1 MDKLR
6 SSLVGFLL
14 TLIIFFSFA
23 GEVFAYEYYE
33 TPIRVRI
40 DSNGVT
46 GGITA
51 SVTDGSYQVLSGN
64 GSVVNTVS
72 AGSSVSLTNGMVLS
86 SVDGNGRF
94 VWNGTE
100 YRGDLIYTDGFV
112 INRLDMEAYLY
123 SVVMKELGGYAP
135 DVEALKA
142 QSVACRNFACRR
154 LEHPRTSSYDILSTT
169 SDQAY
174 GGFTGERYDTAV
186 GERVR
191 NAVDSTAGMV
201 MYYDGQ
207 LVEAYYCANTGGA
220 TEHVE
225 NVWGGSSRAYLKGVD
240 APWDAYPFMG
250 DAGTYSSLKFPTSYE
265 WVYTIS
271 FVDLAQKVPSVGTV
285 TDVTVNHDGC
295 YSGYAKSVTISGT
308 KGNKTYTGSQFR
320 SLLGLRSSHFDVMIG
335 KSVAANRTFS
345 LQYIGSDSFDS
356 MLKVSGKVLTI
367 QGKGY
372 GHSVGMSQWSACV
385 MADRGYDYAY
395 ILNYFYNQNQN
406 NGRLTISQY
415 Q

>member
-1 MDKLR
+1 MNKLR
-6 SSLVGFLL
+6 SSLIGFLL
-14 TLIIFFSFA
+14 TMIFVFVFA
-23 GEVFAYEYYE
+23 GEALAYDYYE

-40 DSNGVT
+40 DSDGST
-46 GGITA
+46 AEITA
-51 SVTDGSYQVLSGN
+51 SVSVGSYQVLSGN
-64 GSVVNTVS
+64 GSAVNTVS
-72 AGSSVSLTNGMVLS
+72 VGSSVKLTNGMVLS

-100 YRGDLIYTDGFV
+100 YRGDLIYKDGFV
-112 INRLDMEAYLY
+112 INRLGMEEYLY

-135 DVEALKA
+135 HVEALKA
-142 QSVACRNFACRR
+142 QAIACRNFAYRR
-154 LEHPRTSSYDILSTT
+154 LEHPRREGVYDILSDT

-186 GERVR
+186 GERIR
-191 NAVDSTAGMV
+191 DAVDSTAGMV
-201 MYYDGQ
+201 MYYDEK

-220 TEHVE
+220 TENVE
-225 NVWGGSSRAYLKGVD
+225 NVWGSSLAYLKGVE
-240 APWDAYPFMG
+240 APWDAYPFVG

-271 FVDLAQKVPSVGTV
+271 FADLAKKVPSVGTI
-285 TDVTVNHDGC
+285 TDVSVSHDGC
-295 YSGYAKSVTISGT
+295 FSGYAKNVTISGI
-308 KGNKTYTGSQFR
+308 KGDKSYTGAQFR

-335 KSVAANRTFS
+335 KSVAANRTFT
-345 LQYIGSDSFDS
+345 LQHIGSESFDS
-356 MLKVSGKVLTI
+356 FFKVSGKILTI